1 MAFRSPK
8 WQVAF
13 FHAVDGGANTWVLP
27 PGARSRPAT
36 AQEQALLDAL
46 EAKEVAEEV
55 EATDWVVRRY
65 GVLPGPYIYSRSLG
79 TARSLPPA
87 STRGFLP

>member
-13 FHAVDGGANTWVLP
+13 FHSVDTGENTWVLP

-46 EAKEVAEEV
+46 EAKEAAEEV
-55 EATDWVVRRY
+55 VATDWRVRQY
-65 GVLPGPYIYSRSLG
+65 GVLPGPYLYSASLG
-79 TARSLPPA
+79 SVRALPPA
-87 STRGFLP
+87 FSGGFLP